1 MGNPRHYSIELP
13 GRCIEL
19 IERLW
24 PAVSEIHGGEHPEL
38 GPLTSTFLLS
48 MSMPIINV
56 PLERIERHI
65 NKPDGAAYADDRPL
79 SEDAVKAFQSVIQ
92 KGKLHDSPFY
102 DEGAWHFLSIKGKRM
117 PNIAHG
123 LPEDWGKALGGDDAT
138 KNAHNM
144 PAAQWIS
151 VLRNAMAHGGIA
163 YLDEN
168 GQSSHGAP
176 VKMYA
181 FVSGKYA
188 KPKCQ
193 HADADCRFGMGE
205 LESLNILRIS
215 EEAYRTFLQKWVAWL
230 SDMRDAKQDA
240 A

>member
-1 MGNPRHYSIELP
+1 
-13 GRCIEL
+13 
-19 IERLW
+19 
-24 PAVSEIHGGEHPEL
+24 
-38 GPLTSTFLLS
+38 
-48 MSMPIINV
+48 MPIINV

-65 NKPDGAAYADDRPL
+65 NKPDGMAYADDRAL
-79 SEDAVKAFQSVIQ
+79 SPEAVEAFVRVIQ
-92 KGKLHDSPFY
+92 KGKLCDAPFY
-102 DEGAWHFLSIKGKRM
+102 DEGSWRFLSIKGERM

-123 LPEDWGKALGGDDAT
+123 LPEDWGKALGGDDAA

-181 FVSGKYA
+181 FVSGKYS

-193 HADADCRFGMGE
+193 HADGDCRSGTGE
-205 LESLNILRIS
+205 LEGLNIMRIS
-215 EEAYRTFLQKWVAWL
+215 EEAYLAFLQKWVAWL
-230 SDMRDAKQDA
+230 ADMRQAKQDA
-240 A
+240 E